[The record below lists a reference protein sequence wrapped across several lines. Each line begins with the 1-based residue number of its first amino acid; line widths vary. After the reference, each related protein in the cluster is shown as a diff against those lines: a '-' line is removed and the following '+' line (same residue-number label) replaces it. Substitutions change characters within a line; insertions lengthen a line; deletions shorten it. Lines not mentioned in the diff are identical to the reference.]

1 VKAIVQRVSSAKV
14 VVDGRLVGQCGVG
27 LCVLVGIHRDD
38 VAQNAVSLADR
49 LVKLRIFNDE
59 AGKMNLALGDIPAS
73 ELPQILLIS
82 NFTVYGDAAKSRRP
96 SFTQSAGFDDGKR
109 LFDHLVKSVEGLG
122 IRVETGEFG
131 ADMKV
136 EIHNDGPVTLIVDA

>member
-1 VKAIVQRVSSAKV
+1 MRAIVQRVSQASV
-14 VVDGRLVGQCGVG
+14 VVEGECIGRCGIG

-38 VAQNAVSLADR
+38 SDANAVSLADR
-49 LVKLRIFNDE
+49 LVKLRIFNDD
-59 AGKMNLALGDIPAS
+59 AGKMNLALGD
-73 ELPQILLIS
+73 LPESSDAHFLLIS

-96 SFTQSAGFDDGKR
+96 SFTQSAGYEEGKR
-109 LFDHLVKSVEGLG
+109 LFDILVEQVRGMG
-122 IRVETGEFG
+122 FRVETGEFG

>member
-1 VKAIVQRVSSAKV
+1 MRAIVQRVSSANV
-14 VVDGRLVGQCGVG
+14 VVEDRLVGHCGVG

-38 VAQNAVSLADR
+38 VEHNAAALADR

-82 NFTVYGDAAKSRRP
+82 NFTVYGDSAKSRRP

-109 LFDHLVKSVEGLG
+109 LFDHLVKCVEALG
-122 IRVETGEFG
+122 TRVETGEFG
-131 ADMKV
+131 ADMQV
-136 EIHNDGPVTLIVDA
+136 EIQNDGPVTLIVDA

>member
-1 VKAIVQRVSSAKV
+1 
-14 VVDGRLVGQCGVG
+14 
-27 LCVLVGIHRDD
+27 
-38 VAQNAVSLADR
+38 
-49 LVKLRIFNDE
+49 VKLRIFNDE

-96 SFTQSAGFDDGKR
+96 SFTQSAGFDDGKI
-109 LFDHLVKSVEGLG
+109 LFDHLVKCVEALG
-122 IRVETGEFG
+122 IRVKTGEFG

-136 EIHNDGPVTLIVDA
+136 EIHNDGPVTLIVEA

>member
-1 VKAIVQRVSSAKV
+1 MRAIVQRVSSANV
-14 VVDGRLVGQCGVG
+14 VVEDRLVGQCGAG

-38 VAQNAVSLADR
+38 VEQNAATLADR

-96 SFTQSAGFDDGKR
+96 SFTQSAGFDDGKI
-109 LFDHLVKSVEGLG
+109 LFDHLVKCVEALG
-122 IRVETGEFG
+122 IRVKTGEFG

-136 EIHNDGPVTLIVDA
+136 EIHNDGPVTLIVEA